1 MWNRRTFQNPGNE
14 YRAHPF
20 WFWNG
25 EMDDEQIRHQISE
38 MAAQGVGGFFI
49 CARQGLTVPYLSQAW
64 FHKVRFAV
72 KEAKSKGMKV
82 WLYDEYP
89 YPSGMAGGE
98 VTLEMPE
105 AKQRALLHH
114 TGRVS
119 HGDHVSWT
127 LPWAVILYA
136 KAVPVNAD
144 GTHQWEQAIE
154 LRKQIGNI
162 QLQQVYQETGLTSYN
177 RKRFFTY
184 ETAFRLEWDVPE
196 GEYEIFIFMEQEID
210 DFKYYGNFVDPLNE
224 KAMKRFIELTHERYQ
239 EELGDDFGTVIK
251 GMFTDEI
258 APLGRIPWS
267 PQLPSFFKERTGY
280 DLIEQLPA
288 LLRSDVPKAKQTRY
302 DYYQSVHL
310 LLRKSVHKQAHDFC
324 EQAHIEYAAEV
335 PSLRMTTQLYSH
347 LPGGDSAHE
356 KTGRSLEYILQRYG
370 LNMRDNPKMV
380 SSLARQLGR
389 PRNMIECF
397 HSVGWSMTL
406 QDAKWMIDRMAAMG
420 TNFYNFHAFFYTI
433 GGLAKHD
440 APPSQFLQ
448 NPYWPYFRE
457 LGDYVGRIS
466 YLMSEGKADI
476 RIALLD
482 PTTTFWTLM
491 GNPLHGFAYGGE
503 EEEEKAQLDQ
513 LKEDWLILSNLL
525 LRYRR
530 DYDHLDPELFAE
542 AQIREGNI
550 EIGEATYEVLILPP
564 MLNLEAAAWNQ
575 LQAFVRAGGKVIT
588 TGCLPVESVE
598 PGCPDA
604 LDWEALGK
612 KENVYSL
619 PVDGAMEAKI
629 SEYLLPQLDEW
640 LDDAA
645 VLRVDNDP
653 LHILQQF
660 RIISAHEAA
669 LFLTNQEGETLQ
681 GKLQIDKK
689 ALLSRLGVNAK
700 NDKNEVAVRYLSLRT
715 GEVSKEL
722 PVTLSHW
729 DKQDSNNK
737 KYELEVT
744 LAPYESVIFLL
755 DVVPSNVMTDR
766 EPQIVPSPYQIKLP
780 VTGRW
785 TVTPEQDNK
794 LRIGDFTLTVTD
806 SLDQVH
812 IQDLKVQAKT
822 FIEQITSEAGSG
834 LPLQFDQVF
843 GTPKKA
849 KVAYPLDAVYKSQFI
864 CHRKEENCLLF
875 FDGSAIS
882 GNYVIEVNQHRLS
895 ASDFTPVWITDY
907 TNIGTEIAPYLQVG
921 LNEIRVRVEVTK
933 DDDGIVDPLMLSGA
947 FGVYYEDDRPVLAPL
962 SESICALLPE
972 PMIGF
977 PHYAGTMSVKRT
989 FECRAVEEKGSDQF
1003 ELSFTDFRLQDVIE
1017 VLVNGQSL
1025 GIRAWSPYCWAGS
1038 TSLLRE
1044 GDNDVE
1050 VKVTGTLIGLLEGT
1064 YFDQEQHAA
1073 VDVRIKQKEAQ
1084 VTSQSTKIG
1093 TLGGNIK

>member
-1 MWNRRTFQNPGNE
+1 MWDTQTFQNPGNE

-64 FHKVRFAV
+64 FDKVRLAV
-72 KEAKSKGMKV
+72 KEAKDKGMKV

-105 AKQRALLHH
+105 AKQRVLIHH
-114 TGRVS
+114 SGKVS
-119 HGDHVSWT
+119 YGDRVSWT

-136 KAVPVNAD
+136 KAVPVHAD
-144 GTHQWEQAIE
+144 GTHQWEQGIE

-162 QLQQVYQETGLTSYN
+162 QSQQVYQETGLTSYN

-184 ETAFRLEWDVPE
+184 ETAFRLEWEVPE

-267 PQLPSFFKERTGY
+267 PQLPAFFKEKTGY

-288 LLRSDVPKAKQTRY
+288 LLRSDVPNAKQTRY

-310 LLRKSVHKQAHDFC
+310 LLRQSVHKQAHDFC

-433 GGLAKHD
+433 SGLAKHD

-503 EEEEKAQLDQ
+503 EEEEKAQLEQ

-530 DYDHLDPELFAE
+530 DYDHLDPELLAE
-542 AQIREGNI
+542 AQIIEGNI
-550 EIGEATYEVLILPP
+550 IIGEASYEVLILPP
-564 MLNLEAAAWNQ
+564 MMNLEAAAWRQ
-575 LQAFVRAGGKVIT
+575 IQAFVSSGGKVIT

-598 PGCPDA
+598 PGSPGA
-604 LDWEALGK
+604 LDWDELCK
-612 KENVYSL
+612 KEHVHSL
-619 PVDGAMEAKI
+619 PAEGTMKQKV

-640 LDDAA
+640 FQEA
-645 VLRVDNDP
+645 VVLEVEDDP
-653 LHILQQF
+653 LNILQQF
-660 RIISAHEAA
+660 RMISAHETVI
-669 LFLTNQEGETLQ
+669 FLTNQEGENLQ
-681 GKLQIDKK
+681 GKLHIDLK
-689 ALLSRLGVNAK
+689 AMLARLGTDAE
-700 NDKNEVAVRYLSLRT
+700 NDKYEVGVRYLSLRT
-715 GEVSKEL
+715 GEVSEEL

-729 DKQDSNNK
+729 DEQDSNNK

-744 LAPYESVIFLL
+744 LASYESVIFLL
-755 DVVPSNVMTDR
+755 DVVPANVKTNTELR
-766 EPQIVPSPYQIKLP
+766 FAPNRRKIEIP

-785 TVTPEQDNK
+785 SVTPEQDNK
-794 LRIGDFTLTVTD
+794 LRIGDFSLTVTNG
-806 SLDQVH
+806 LGQVH
-812 IQDLKVQAKT
+812 IQDLHVQAKT
-822 FIEQITSEAGSG
+822 FIEQIAGEADNG
-834 LPLQFDQVF
+834 LPLHFDQVF

-849 KVAYPLDAVYKSQFI
+849 KLAYPLDAVYSSQFV
-864 CHRKEENCLLF
+864 CHRKEQNCMLF

-882 GNYVIEVNQHRLS
+882 GKYVIEVNHHRLS
-895 ASDFTPVWITDY
+895 PSDFAPVWITDY
-907 TNIGTEIAPYLQVG
+907 TNIGIQIAPYLQVG
-921 LNEIRVRVEVTK
+921 VNEIRVRVEVTT
-933 DDDGIVDPLMLSGA
+933 DYDGIVDPLMLSGA
-947 FGVYYEDDRPVLAPL
+947 FGVYYEGNMPVLAALP
-962 SESICALLPE
+962 ESIDALLPE
-972 PMIGF
+972 PMLGF
-977 PHYAGTMSVKRT
+977 PHYAGTVSVKRT
-989 FECRAVEEKGSDQF
+989 FEYLAVQEQDSDQF
-1003 ELSFTDFRLQDVIE
+1003 ELFFTDFRLQDVIE

-1025 GIRAWSPYCWAGS
+1025 GIRAWSPYCWVGD

-1044 GDNDVE
+1044 GDNEVE

-1064 YFDQEQHAA
+1064 YFDQQQHAA
-1073 VDVRIKQKEAQ
+1073 VDVRVKHK
-1084 VTSQSTKIG
+1084 
-1093 TLGGNIK
+1093 

>member
-1 MWNRRTFQNPGNE
+1 MWNIGTFQNPGNE

-38 MAAQGVGGFFI
+38 MEKQGVGGFFI

-72 KEAKSKGMKV
+72 KEAKAKGMKV

-105 AKQRALLHH
+105 AKQRALIHH

-119 HGDHVSWT
+119 HGDNVSWT

-136 KAVPVNAD
+136 KAVPVRAD
-144 GTHQWEQAIE
+144 GTYEWEQTIE

-184 ETAFRLEWDVPE
+184 ETAFRLEWEVPE

-239 EELGDDFGTVIK
+239 EELGEDFGTVIK

-324 EQAHIEYAAEV
+324 EQAQIEYAAEV

-433 GGLAKHD
+433 SGLAKHD

-530 DYDHLDPELFAE
+530 DYDHLDPEMLAE

-550 EIGEATYEVLILPP
+550 VIGEASYEVLILPP
-564 MLNLEAAAWNQ
+564 MLNLEVAAWNQ
-575 LQAFVRAGGKVIT
+575 LQAFVSAGGKVIT

-598 PGCPDA
+598 PGSPGA
-604 LDWEALGK
+604 LDWEELCK

-619 PVDGAMEAKI
+619 PVDGAMEQKV
-629 SEYLLPQLDEW
+629 SEYLLPKLDEW
-640 LDDAA
+640 LDDAV
-645 VLRVDNDP
+645 VLRVENDP

-660 RIISAHEAA
+660 RMISAHEAV

-689 ALLSRLGVNAK
+689 ALLSRLGTNAEID
-700 NDKNEVAVRYLSLRT
+700 NIQVDVRNLSLRT
-715 GEVSKEL
+715 GETSERRSVTDHKE
-722 PVTLSHW
+722 V
-729 DKQDSNNK
+729 
-737 KYELEVT
+737 EVT
-744 LAPYESVIFLL
+744 LAPYEAVIFLF
-755 DVVPSNVMTDR
+755 DVVPANVMTDR
-766 EPQIVPSPYQIKLP
+766 EPKIVPSPYQIELP
-780 VTGRW
+780 VAGGW
-785 TVTPEQDNK
+785 MVTPEQDNK
-794 LRIGDFTLTVTD
+794 LRIGDFSLTVID
-806 SLDQVH
+806 SLGQVH
-812 IQDLKVQAKT
+812 IQDLEVQAKT
-822 FIEQITSEAGSG
+822 FIEQIAGEAGSG

-875 FDGSAIS
+875 FDGNAIS

-895 ASDFTPVWITDY
+895 ASDFAPVWITDY

-947 FGVYYEDDRPVLAPL
+947 FGVYYEDDMPVLGALP
-962 SESICALLPE
+962 ESMDTLLPE
-972 PMIGF
+972 PMAGF
-977 PHYAGTMSVKRT
+977 PHYAGTLSVKRS
-989 FECRAVEEKGSDQF
+989 FEYRAVDEQGSDQF
-1003 ELSFTDFRLQDVIE
+1003 ELLFTDFRLQDVIE

-1044 GDNDVE
+1044 GGNDVE

-1073 VDVRIKQKEAQ
+1073 VDVRVRQNEAQ
-1084 VTSQSTKIG
+1084 LTSQSTKIE